1 MCGSQTLKSETR
13 MLETNESKQ
22 LATCEAALAM
32 AKKQRED
39 ALRVLIGLSRDGSAA
54 VRRRAAECLTEL
66 GGTQA
71 TAALAQLLDDA
82 NGEVRA
88 TAALAL
94 ARLRVHTIRPVLI
107 RRLENDDNVMVQ
119 IAAARALGLLG
130 DVSGLE
136 LLMKLLEGDNERMRR
151 IAVVALQDVIGQRFS
166 PDQTGIQEALR
177 YLHLRGSKLLAGV
190 RK

>member
-1 MCGSQTLKSETR
+1 

-22 LATCEAALAM
+22 LSTCEAALAM
-32 AKKQRED
+32 AKKQREES
-39 ALRVLIGLSRDGSAA
+39 LRVLIGLSRDGSSA

-66 GGTQA
+66 GGPRA

-82 NGEVRA
+82 NCEVRA
-88 TAALAL
+88 MAALAL
-94 ARLRVHTIRPVLI
+94 AHLRVHTIRPVLL
-107 RRLENDDNVMVQ
+107 RRLEQDDSVIVQ

-151 IAVVALQDVIGQRFS
+151 IAVMALQDVIGQRFS

-190 RK
+190 KK